1 MSISRALRRP
11 QIPYDLY
18 DRHPRR
24 RDEPPTTEEPQVR
37 KGRIE
42 QSLTV
47 KRVVTADTEGGLTL
61 GEPSTSE
68 TETDS
73 ATGDDATSTSHHI
86 MEDENEETATCSI
99 CLEPFRVGD
108 AVAWSKQQS
117 TIPGNKADE
126 QPCLHVFHRDCIVPW
141 LTNPKHNEC
150 PVCRSLI
157 LQDSPKESNLLE
169 DTEDLEALFVILHG
183 LVSRVRPTS
192 CSLTAGQSTIDHVS
206 SADCIEVY
214 DGSDGNRPT
223 T

>member
-1 MSISRALRRP
+1 M
-11 QIPYDLY
+11 
-18 DRHPRR
+18 
-24 RDEPPTTEEPQVR
+24 EEPQVR
-37 KGRIE
+37 KERIE

-61 GEPSTSE
+61 GEPSITETE

-73 ATGDDATSTSHHI
+73 ATGDDAATSTSHHI
-86 MEDENEETATCSI
+86 MEDENEESSTCSV
-99 CLEPFRVGD
+99 CLEPFRVND
-108 AVAWSKQQS
+108 TVAWSKQQS

-150 PVCRSLI
+150 PVCRTLI

-169 DTEDLEALFVILHG
+169 DTEDLEAPFVILHG
-183 LVSRVRPTS
+183 LVSRVRPAS
-192 CSLTAGQSTIDHVS
+192 CSLMAGQSIIDNVS

-214 DGSDGNRPT
+214 DDSDDDRPT
-223 T
+223 V